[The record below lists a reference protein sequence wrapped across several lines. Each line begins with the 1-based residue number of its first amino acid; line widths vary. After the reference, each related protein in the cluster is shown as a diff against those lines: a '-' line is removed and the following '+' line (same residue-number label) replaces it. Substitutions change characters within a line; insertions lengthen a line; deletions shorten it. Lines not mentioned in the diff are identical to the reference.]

1 MMLRSSFVNRAIT
14 TFLYAFISI
23 TLCLGLFFIATKQVN
38 AVNLTDLFN
47 QDNTNS
53 KFLPVEQAFDVT
65 AFVDGQQ
72 LSLNFDITDGHY
84 VYQDKI
90 KLDLPEGVTTSKF
103 TFNQPAQFIEDPRF
117 GRVAVFDQ
125 TNVTASTTLSGLTK
139 KTEIVIQWQG
149 CAKAGLCYP
158 PEKIK
163 VTVNA
168 NNDNSNSGKIEADTE
183 PLDSPHTTVANQVT
197 HGYPLNHRPLYN
209 VDDIGIGQKFDP
221 FGLAS
226 NPILALGFIFLAG
239 LGLSLTPCVLP
250 MLPIVANIVA
260 RQNEVSAKRAV
271 ALSGSY
277 ALGVAVAYGLLGA
290 LIAYVGESLGVVGW
304 LQNPIVLISFAFIFL
319 LLGLYMLDMVVLKLP
334 LTISQPLQKLSQ
346 SANNKLGSVSGSF
359 LVGLLSA
366 LVVSPCVTAP
376 LYGALFAVATIAN
389 VGLGFIALFLLG
401 LGLSLP
407 LVVFAATQGK
417 VMPKAGEWMN
427 WVKQGFA
434 YLMFALAIMM
444 LERIF
449 VSVWMLA
456 LWSAWFVWM
465 AYWVWCWAGKW
476 QMLSKL
482 LASVTFIWAV
492 CLAVGAI
499 TGSTDSMRPLSQ
511 INQAKQL
518 TNEQQATIK
527 LTKLAKLDEQL
538 VKKQKVVVDIV
549 ADWCVECRIME
560 KNLFV
565 NPPAQLNDWQLIK
578 LDITDAKDS
587 EAVLARYKLFGPPA
601 LLYYKEG
608 QLQTMQVGE
617 TKRKEFEQAL
627 DILNNK

>member
-1 MMLRSSFVNRAIT
+1 MPSHHA
-14 TFLYAFISI
+14 
-23 TLCLGLFFIATKQVN
+23 N
-38 AVNLTDLFN
+38 AVSLNSLFN
-47 QDNTNS
+47 NDNTTS

-65 AFVDGQQ
+65 ATVDGQQ
-72 LSLNFDITDGHY
+72 LHLNFDITDGHY

-90 KLDLPEGVTTSKF
+90 KLGLPEGTTASKF
-103 TFNQPAQFIEDPRF
+103 TFNQPVKFIEDPLF

-125 TNVTASTTLSGLTK
+125 TNVVASANLSGLTN
-139 KTEIVIQWQG
+139 KTELAIQWQG

-158 PEKIK
+158 PQKIK
-163 VTVNA
+163 VTVDSKNDDNTTDKIAEGFGIKDEGKKATNA
-168 NNDNSNSGKIEADTE
+168 QVLAQSDVTAVNQITSGYT
-183 PLDSPHTTVANQVT
+183 LSHQ
-197 HGYPLNHRPLYN
+197 PLY
-209 VDDIGIGQKFDP
+209 DADEIGIGQKFDP

-226 NPILALGFIFLAG
+226 NPAVALGLIFLAG

-260 RQNEVSAKRAV
+260 QQNEVSAKRAV

-290 LIAYVGESLGVVGW
+290 LIAYVGESLGIVSW
-304 LQNPIVLISFAFIFL
+304 LQNPIVLIGFAFIFL
-319 LLGLYMLDMVVLKLP
+319 LLGLYMLELVVLRLP
-334 LTISQPLQKLSQ
+334 LAISQPLQKLSQ

-376 LYGALFAVATIAN
+376 LSGALFAVAAIGN

-407 LVVFAATQGK
+407 LVIFAATQGK
-417 VMPKAGEWMN
+417 VMLKAGEWMN

-444 LERIF
+444 LERVF
-449 VSVWMLA
+449 VSSWMLA

-465 AYWVWCWAGKW
+465 AYWLWRWAGKW
-476 QMLSKL
+476 QILSKL
-482 LASVTFIWAV
+482 LASITFIWAI

-511 INQAKQL
+511 INQPVPL
-518 TNEQQATIK
+518 TNDKKSDIK
-527 LTKLAKLDEQL
+527 LTQLAKLDEQL
-538 VKKQKVVVDIV
+538 AQQPKVVVDIV

-565 NPPAQLNDWQLIK
+565 NPPAELNNWQLIK
-578 LDITDAKDS
+578 LDITDADDS
-587 EAVLARYKLFGPPA
+587 KAVLARYKLFGPPA

-608 QLQTMQVGE
+608 QLQAIQVGE
-617 TKRKEFEQAL
+617 TKRKQFEQAL
-627 DILNNK
+627 NILNKK